1 MIVNYIIIIIFAVG
15 LAVKIYNI
23 YSLSNRTTDMHD
35 SKLEHKHV
43 EMDSSVK
50 KLKKENNI
58 LWCIIFIVVILNC
71 ISKIMGFDF

>member
-23 YSLSNRTTDMHD
+23 YSLSNRTTDMQD
-35 SKLEHKHV
+35 NKLEHKHG
-43 EMDSSVK
+43 EMDASVK

-58 LWCIIFIVVILNC
+58 LWCVIFIVVILNLL
-71 ISKIMGFDF
+71 SKITGFDF